1 MRRKLI
7 AGNWKMNG
15 SLAANRVLLTAIKAE
30 LGQPACDV
38 AVCVPAPYLAQCQTE
53 LTGTPVAWGAQD
65 LSAHESGAYTGEVS
79 AAMLLDFDCKYVII
93 GHSER
98 RSYHAESNQ
107 LVA

>member
-15 SLAANRVLLTAIKAE
+15 SFAANAALLAGIKTV

-38 AVCVPAPYLAQCQTE
+38 AVCVPAPYLAQCRAE
-53 LTGTPVAWGAQD
+53 LAATPIATGAQD
-65 LSAHESGAYTGEVS
+65 LSVHESGAYTGEVA
-79 AAMLLDFDCKYVII
+79 AAMLLEFGCKYVIV

-98 RSYHAESNQ
+98 RAYHGETDAS
-107 LVA
+107 